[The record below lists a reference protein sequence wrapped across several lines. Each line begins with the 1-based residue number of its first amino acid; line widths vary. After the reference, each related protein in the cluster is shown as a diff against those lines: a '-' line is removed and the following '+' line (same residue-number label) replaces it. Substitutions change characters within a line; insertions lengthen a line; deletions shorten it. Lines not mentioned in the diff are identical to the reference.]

1 VTPAISVII
10 PCYNGE
16 AYLAEA
22 LESVAA
28 QTLQPAQTIVV
39 DDGSTDG
46 SAAVARSFPW
56 VTLVSQEN
64 RGLPAARNAGL
75 AVATGDLLAFLDA
88 DDAWEPQKLAR
99 QAAYLAEHPEV
110 PFVFAYHRY
119 RIEDPE
125 ALPPFL
131 RHTLTLESERSTL
144 PSAWLVRREAMD
156 LVGHF
161 RTGLTISDDLDWLM
175 RASDLGLRPGTV
187 EEPLVWRRIHASNLS
202 LDARETQR
210 ELLGILRESL
220 RRKRESGT
228 LR

>member
-1 VTPAISVII
+1 VTPAVSVII

-39 DDGSTDG
+39 DDGSTDR
-46 SAAVARSFPW
+46 SAEIARGFPF
-56 VTLVSQEN
+56 VTLVSQQN
-64 RGLPAARNAGL
+64 RGLPSARNAGL
-75 AVATGDLLAFLDA
+75 DAATGELVAFLDA
-88 DDAWEPQKLAR
+88 DDVWEPQKLQR
-99 QAAYLAEHPEV
+99 QVAYLDTHPEV

-119 RIEDPE
+119 LIEDPE

-131 RHTLTLESERSTL
+131 RHTLALESERSTL
-144 PSAWLVRREAMD
+144 PSAWLVRRDALD
-156 LVGHF
+156 AVGRF

-187 EEPLVWRRIHASNLS
+187 EEVLLSRRIHSSNLS

-220 RRKRESGT
+220 RRKRTSGAQG
-228 LR
+228 